1 MPALSHDDAA
11 EFRVLTN
18 LELALVEYLDM
29 VARLNRLDRL
39 AAFGVILAGDLE
51 SVRQRRKEIASD
63 ERQGDS
69 RTNS

>member
-1 MPALSHDDAA
+1 MPALSPDDAS

-29 VARLNRLDRL
+29 VARLKRLDTI

-51 SVRQRRKEIASD
+51 GVRLRRKEISG
-63 ERQGDS
+63 EHQRGTS
-69 RTNS
+69 NTT